1 MSNPSRPRIDWAQL
15 PLVMV
20 GGAFGVFARY
30 LLTADGG
37 LAIVPVI
44 AINVTGSIL
53 LGVLAGAL
61 GDRSPRLRSLFGTGL
76 LGGFTS
82 YSALAPVFAI
92 GAYALA
98 APAVALLY
106 AGVTLAIVAASVA
119 GAIAGLSIGRALAR
133 RSA

>member
-1 MSNPSRPRIDWAQL
+1 MSDSSRSRIDWAQL
-15 PLVMV
+15 PLVMA
-20 GGAFGVFARY
+20 GGAFGVLARW

-37 LAIVPVI
+37 LAIAPVI

-61 GDRSPRLRSLFGTGL
+61 GDRSPRLKALFGTGL

-82 YSALAPVFAI
+82 YSALAPIFAI
-92 GAYALA
+92 GAYAFA
-98 APAVALLY
+98 APPVALIY
-106 AGVTLAIVAASVA
+106 TGVALAIIAASVA

-133 RSA
+133 RPS